1 MSESVRAVDRALD
14 VLMCFNR
21 QTPELSMTQIGE
33 QIGIHKSTVH
43 RLLATLEH
51 RRFVQR
57 DPETGMYRL
66 GIRLLQ
72 MAYLTLEQNDLR
84 RLAAPFMQRL
94 GQQFQENIHLAIL
107 DDSEVVYLSIIESP
121 QRVKLAAAV
130 GQRLPAYATASGK
143 AILAFL
149 PSNMVQRILDQG
161 MPQLTPRTQTSPN
174 AFFEDVHSIRERG
187 FAISEQEFE
196 DDINAVAAPLF
207 DPEGQ
212 PIASIAVASPAFRLT
227 HERMMQIGP
236 VLVAATGEISQ
247 EVKMAAIPKANST
260 VDTQAAMGYSK

>member
-1 MSESVRAVDRALD
+1 
-14 VLMCFNR
+14 
-21 QTPELSMTQIGE
+21 MTQIAE

-43 RLLATLEH
+43 RLLATLENK
-51 RRFVQR
+51 RFVQR

-84 RLAAPFMQRL
+84 RLAAPFMRRL
-94 GQQFQENIHLAIL
+94 GEQYHENIHLAVL
-107 DDSEVVYLSIIESP
+107 DDEDVVYLSIIDSP
-121 QRVKLAAAV
+121 QRVKLAAAI

-149 PSNMVQRILDQG
+149 PEKVVLRILDRG
-161 MPQLTPRTQTSPN
+161 MPQLTPFTHISSDT
-174 AFFEDVHSIRERG
+174 FFEDIHSIRERG

-196 DDINAVAAPLF
+196 DDINAVAAPVF

-212 PIASIAVASPAFRLT
+212 PIASVAVASPAFRLT
-227 HERMMQIGP
+227 HERMMEIGP
-236 VLVAATGEISQ
+236 ILVAVTGEISQ